1 MATGRTF
8 AIYAALAGNVAIAA
22 TKFAVAA
29 FAGSSSMMTEG
40 IHSLVDSFNEVLLL
54 YGERRAERP
63 PDEVHPL
70 GYGREIYFWS
80 FVVALLIFTL
90 GAGVSVYE
98 GVLHIREPEM
108 LHSPGIN
115 FAVLGVSFLIEGAST
130 FFAFREF
137 RSAKRPGESFWKAL
151 RSSKDP
157 SIFVVL
163 FENCAALVGLV
174 IAAAFIGLTV
184 VTGNPVWDG
193 LGSVLI
199 GLLLAGVAIV
209 LAGECKHLLIGEQAR
224 PELRHALHR
233 ISDEQAGVC
242 IVNEV
247 MTIHLSPSEV
257 VAMLSLDLHD
267 DLPASEVEALAVR
280 IEQAAKAEYP
290 EVRRVFVRPQSRLAA
305 RAERDALRSAGNPA
319 DV

>member
-29 FAGSSSMMTEG
+29 FAGSSSMLTEG
-40 IHSLVDSFNEVLLL
+40 IHSLVDSGNEVLLL
-54 YGERRAERP
+54 YGERRAKRP
-63 PDEVHPL
+63 PDELHPL

-80 FVVALLIFTL
+80 FVVALLIFTA

-98 GVLHIREPEM
+98 GILHMMEPEM

-115 FAVLGVSFLIEGAST
+115 FAVLGASFLIEGGST
-130 FFAFREF
+130 YFALREF
-137 RSAKRPGESFWKAL
+137 RRAKRPEESFWKAL

-163 FENCAALVGLV
+163 FENCAALVGLAV
-174 IAAAFIGLTV
+174 AAAFIGLTI

-193 LGSVLI
+193 AGSVVI
-199 GLLLAGVAIV
+199 GLLLAGVAII

-224 PELRHALHR
+224 PEVRHALER
-233 ISDEQAGVC
+233 ISAEQAGVC
-242 IVNEV
+242 VVNEV
-247 MTIHLSPSEV
+247 MTVHLSPSEV
-257 VAMLSLDLHD
+257 VAMLSIDIDD
-267 DLPASEVEALAVR
+267 DLPAIEVEAIADR
-280 IEQAAKAEYP
+280 IERAAKAEYP
-290 EVRRVFVRPQSRLAA
+290 EVRRIFVRPQSRHAA
-305 RAERDALRSAGNPA
+305 GAEREALLETSESI
-319 DV
+319 DY